1 MSSSTPTIGEKNTQ
15 NSESSRQNP
24 HIGANPPTLDSGPS
38 PQKGANGSNGVLSP
52 QQMEAMRHRYIEETT
67 AAIQQT
73 TLVDKP
79 FDKDLLISFARAVLR
94 RADDRYIRMHSGLNL
109 PDQLIHSLCMVWRRP
124 KSDIKVRVFNPT
136 ADQDGYTVT
145 GTVIETLMPDQPFI
159 FDTIKLFLEIS
170 DVVIKNSTNV
180 IIDVVR
186 DEEGRLLSV
195 GTGNGSPES
204 YCRLLIEQVP
214 EDPVCRVY
222 ESEIRARLHSAALVT
237 RDFHRMK
244 KMAADAKTLYEYL
257 ASIMP
262 NFVPYLTEAIGF
274 IDWLM
279 SEHFVFMGALSCRS
293 EPGKAVEV
301 VPQEG
306 LGIGSARRSPGL
318 AVDQE
323 KFKHF
328 SADRPVDKY
337 FIQVRKSDTASTVHR
352 TGKIDEI
359 LIKRFDLDGRLIGGV
374 VLMGLFTHK
383 AIRSRGGDIPILQAK
398 LKEILSAEDVR
409 PDGHD
414 YKAITDA
421 FNSLPVEYLFNAT
434 AADITRLIRTMLL
447 ADLERRTRSHLAIE
461 PGARSAYL
469 FVVVPKAVYT
479 DDIRVRVQA
488 HIKQSLG
495 ATYVDHRSFFGKNDS
510 VMLHLFLTGDN
521 PLLPV
526 VENQLAEELLQIC
539 SPWTERFRTALFD
552 RFPEPEAVVLYQRYG
567 AAFSDSFRTAHS
579 PTSTAQSIEA
589 FETVR
594 TTRRL
599 VFDFVVPEAHDH
611 DKKSVQ
617 LLIYESSGLYL
628 TDVLPI
634 LDHFGMRVFD
644 QSSQTV
650 TTASGDDIVVDTFR
664 IDLESLGGFDLV
676 TDKARVTAALSAIFE
691 RRMASDRLNT
701 LVILADLT
709 WQQTDLI
716 RAYVGYS
723 RQIVAQ
729 YSPDI
734 VQRVLTDNPR
744 FVRHLLNYFHAK
756 FDPDLLAHHPNADR
770 PSLVAS
776 AQSAMD
782 DALRDVTLFVQDR
795 ILRHFRNLVDATL
808 RTNFFRSDRPF
819 HYISFKLDC
828 NAVEAMSGT
837 RPWREI
843 YVHHVDMEGVHLR
856 GGAVARGG
864 IRWSDRSDDYR
875 QEILGLMTTQMVK
888 NTLIVPVGAKGGF
901 LLKQQRSTDADRRAF
916 ADAMYR
922 VLIRGILDITDN
934 RSPEGTLPPPNVV
947 RYDNDDTYLVVAA
960 DKGTAH
966 LSDTANQL
974 AAEYRFWLA
983 DAFASGG
990 SAGYD
995 HKVEGITAKGA
1006 WACTRRHF
1014 HEMGIDPERDTIRVV
1029 GIGDMSGD
1037 VFGNGMLLSKTIQLV
1052 AAFDHRH
1059 IFIDPAPDP
1068 AASFVERER
1077 LFKLKSSSWKDYNPD
1092 KISPGGGVFDRS
1104 AKAIQ
1109 LSPQAMT
1116 LLGIDMPQ
1124 VSGERVIQAI
1134 LTLDVDLLWN
1144 GGIGTYIKSSEEDNR
1159 DVSDKANDS
1168 VRVDGQKIRAK
1179 VVGEGGNLGATT
1191 RGRIEFALAGG
1202 HINNDAV
1209 DNAGGVNLS
1218 DHEVNLKVLFAPLLQ
1233 NQVLTVVD
1241 RDRVMREV
1249 CQEVVDRVVADN
1261 DLQALRISLD
1271 ELRSRRD
1278 IFAFGRTIRHLRD
1291 MGVMDSYKEHMPTSR
1306 RQVARNEKKLGL
1318 VRPELAV
1325 LGAHAKMWAFRELL
1339 AAGRLDADMSA
1350 EFLELYFPQQI
1361 LDHYGDAVRN
1371 HLLLREILTT
1381 VETNLIVDY
1390 AGCGFFAEVTAETDR
1405 SVPDVA
1411 LAYLYANRV
1420 MDAWSL
1426 KKQIRSAEAQLPA
1439 VAVYQALLKVED
1451 VLRSLTVWILRQLP
1465 GELLISGKERVIAW
1479 QDAVQSQRHHV
1490 LDWAPEG
1497 AVGELRV
1504 GAQEW
1509 VVCGFQE
1516 QVASELAILPTAAML
1531 LPSVEIAHDA
1541 AVSLQTAFRVYGD
1554 VGDLFGLKAVIESTH
1569 RHSSDDKWE
1578 SLAIRSLR
1586 QEFADFRRE
1595 LTTAVIRR
1603 ADASRAPGEV
1613 AKAFLE
1619 QFPMFSAVAADVV
1632 TFGESPSVASL
1643 FVVISRFR
1651 KAMHQMQT
1659 TQS

>member
-1 MSSSTPTIGEKNTQ
+1 MSSKTPTFNQKNTVNDETFAQ
-15 NSESSRQNP
+15 NQNMAP
-24 HIGANPPTLDSGPS
+24 VSAGFGSQVAAWSGT
-38 PQKGANGSNGVLSP
+38 NGTNGVLSP
-52 QQMEAMRHRYIEETT
+52 QQLDAMRHRYIEETT
-67 AAIQQT
+67 AAIHQT

-79 FDKDLLISFARAVLR
+79 FDKELLISFARSVLR
-94 RADDRYIRMHSGLNL
+94 RADDRYIRMHSGLYL
-109 PDQLIHSLCMVWRRP
+109 PDQLSHSLCMVWQRP

-136 ADQDGYTVT
+136 VERDGYTVA

-186 DEEGRLLSV
+186 DDDGRLVSV
-195 GTGNGSPES
+195 GTGQGAPES

-214 EDPVCRVY
+214 EEPLCRVY
-222 ESEIRARLHSAALVT
+222 ESEIRARLHSAALVV

-244 KMAADAKTLYEYL
+244 KVAADARTFYEYL
-257 ASIMP
+257 ASMMP
-262 NFVPYLTEAIGF
+262 KFAPYLAEAIGF

-293 EPGKAVEV
+293 EPGKGVEIV
-301 VPQEG
+301 SEEG
-306 LGIGSARRSPGL
+306 LGVMSARKAPTSAL
-318 AVDQE
+318 DQE

-328 SADRPVDKY
+328 SADRPIDKY

-359 LIKRFDLDGRLIGGV
+359 LIKRFDLDGRLVGGV

-398 LKEILSAEDVR
+398 LKEILAGEDVR

-447 ADLERRTRSHLAIE
+447 ADVERRMRSHLAIE

-469 FVVVPKAVYT
+469 FVVVPKTVYT
-479 DDIRVRVQA
+479 DDVRVRVQE

-526 VENQLAEELLQIC
+526 VESQLAEELLQIC
-539 SPWTERFRTALFD
+539 SPWSERFRNALFE
-552 RFPEPEAVVLYQRYG
+552 RFSESEAVVLYQRYG
-567 AAFSDSFRTAHS
+567 AAFTDSFRNAHS
-579 PTSTAQSIEA
+579 PNATAWSIEA

-599 VFDFVVPEAHDH
+599 VFKFVVPDVHDH

-617 LLIYESSGLYL
+617 LLIYEASGLYL

-634 LDHFGMRVFD
+634 LDQFGMRVFD
-644 QSSQTV
+644 QSSQHV

-664 IDLESLGGFDLV
+664 IDLDSLGGFDLATDEMRV
-676 TDKARVTAALSAIFE
+676 TDALSAIFE
-691 RRMASDRLNT
+691 RRMASDRLNK

-734 VQRVLTDNPR
+734 VQRVLTDNPQ
-744 FVRHLLNYFHAK
+744 FVRHLLRYFHAK
-756 FDPDLLAHHPNADR
+756 FDPALGALHPDSDRALLI
-770 PSLVAS
+770 
-776 AQSAMD
+776 AQTQTAMD
-782 DALRDVTLFVQDR
+782 EALREVTSFVQDR

-808 RTNFFRSDRPF
+808 RTNFFRTDRPF

-828 NAVEAMSGT
+828 QAVEAMTGT

-901 LLKQQRSTDADRRAF
+901 LLKQQRSTDAERRAF

-974 AAEYRFWLA
+974 AAEYGFWLA

-1006 WACTRRHF
+1006 WATTRRHF
-1014 HEMGIDPERDTIRVV
+1014 HEMGIDPEREPIRVV

-1037 VFGNGMLLSKTIQLV
+1037 VFGNGMLLSKTMLLV

-1059 IFIDPAPDP
+1059 IFIDPAPDA
-1068 AASFVERER
+1068 AASWVERER
-1077 LFKLKSSSWKDYNPD
+1077 LFKLKASSWKDYNSAI
-1092 KISPGGGVFDRS
+1092 ISPGGGVFDRS
-1104 AKAIQ
+1104 AKAIE
-1109 LSPQAMT
+1109 LSPQAMA
-1116 LLGIDMPQ
+1116 LLGIDTPQ

-1144 GGIGTYIKSSEEDNR
+1144 GGIGTYIKSAEEDNR

-1168 VRVDGQKIRAK
+1168 VRVDGQKLRAK
-1179 VVGEGGNLGATT
+1179 VVGEGGNLGATP

-1233 NQVLTVVD
+1233 NNTITMME
-1241 RDRVMREV
+1241 RDKVMRQV
-1249 CQEVVDRVVADN
+1249 CQEVVGRVVADN

-1271 ELRSRRD
+1271 EIRSRRD

-1291 MGVMDSYKEHMPTSR
+1291 RGVMDPYKEHMPTSR
-1306 RQVARNEKKLGL
+1306 RQVARNGQKLGL

-1325 LGAHAKMWAFRELL
+1325 LGAYAKMWVFRELL
-1339 AAGRLDADMSA
+1339 ATGRLDAGMST

-1361 LDHYGDAVRN
+1361 LDNFDGAVRN

-1390 AGCGFFAEVTAETDR
+1390 AGCSFFAEITAETDR

-1420 MDAWSL
+1420 METWAL
-1426 KKQIRSAEAQLPA
+1426 KKQIRSLESELPA
-1439 VAVYQALLKVED
+1439 NLVYQALLRIED
-1451 VLRSLTVWILRQLP
+1451 VLRALTVWILRQLH
-1465 GELLISGKERVIAW
+1465 GDLLTAGNDRVNAW
-1479 QDAVQSQRHHV
+1479 HHAMVAHRHQL
-1490 LDWAPEG
+1490 LDWVPDGMVAEVR
-1497 AVGELRV
+1497 A

-1509 VVCGFQE
+1509 VAGGFHE
-1516 QVASELAILPTAAML
+1516 QTATDLAVLPIAAML
-1531 LPSVEIAHDA
+1531 LPA
-1541 AVSLQTAFRVYGD
+1541 ATIVSETSAELQTVFRVYGD
-1554 VGDLFGLKAVIESTH
+1554 VGDLLGLKAVIDSTNH
-1569 RHSSDDKWE
+1569 HSSDDKWE

-1586 QEFADFRRE
+1586 QEFTEFRHQLTKAIVHNADLSRPAGD
-1595 LTTAVIRR
+1595 LTKV
-1603 ADASRAPGEV
+1603 
-1613 AKAFLE
+1613 FLE
-1619 QFPMFSAVAADVV
+1619 QNPVFSAVAADVV

-1651 KAMHQMQT
+1651 KAMQQM
-1659 TQS
+1659 